1 MQGIYE
7 QFIEGIKNTTWL
19 EFTAV
24 IFGIASVVFSR
35 MENILTYPTGL
46 INTML
51 YTYFCFF
58 WWGLYAEGSLNFYYT
73 VMSIYGWILWAQRN
87 QSTKGKKW
95 QITRSSSREWLI
107 ALIFFILAWVILYVV
122 LKNYTDS
129 NVPWGDSFASA
140 SAYTGMWLMARKKLE
155 NWIWWILTN
164 IASIPLY
171 FYKGAVFTSVQYI
184 VFLILAVLGYITW
197 RKKLLNGAD

>member
-1 MQGIYE
+1 VHAIYE
-7 QFIEGIKNTTWL
+7 QFIQGIKSTTWL

-24 IFGIASVVFSR
+24 LFGIASVVFSR
-35 MENILTYPTGL
+35 VENILVYPTGL

-73 VMSIYGWILWAQRN
+73 IMSIYGWVLWSRRN
-87 QSTKGKKW
+87 QSTNERKL
-95 QITRSSSREWLI
+95 QITKSSGREWLI
-107 ALIFFILAWVILYVV
+107 ATGFFLIAWAVLYLILK
-122 LKNYTDS
+122 KNTDS

-171 FYKGAVFTSVQYI
+171 FYKGALFTSVQYL
-184 VFLILAVLGYITW
+184 VFLILAIFGYIAW
-197 RKKLLNGAD
+197 RKKLLNGAT

>member
-1 MQGIYE
+1 VHEIYE
-7 QFIEGIKNTTWL
+7 QFIQGIKSATWL

-35 MENILTYPTGL
+35 VENILVYPTGL

-73 VMSIYGWILWAQRN
+73 IMSIYGWVLWSRRN
-87 QSTKGKKW
+87 QSTNERKL
-95 QITRSSSREWLI
+95 QITKSSGREWLI
-107 ALIFFILAWVILYVV
+107 ATGFFLIAWAVLYLILK
-122 LKNYTDS
+122 KNTDS

-171 FYKGAVFTSVQYI
+171 FYKGAVFTSVQYL
-184 VFLILAVLGYITW
+184 VFLILAIFGYLAW
-197 RKKLLNGAD
+197 RKKLLNGAT